1 VKKKKDDQPKTVEE
15 WVSRVD
21 EKFKQGEDWTTKR
34 QILINTNYY
43 LSNQWIGWDSQNRRV
58 VTIPRRNNE
67 ERITYNII
75 KPRVMT
81 KIAKQTKNRIKYDVM
96 PDTNSQERIEIA
108 KGATKFMHFWW
119 NEEQMDRKTRDI
131 FLNNAVKAF
140 CATKTYFDPDLGDDI
155 TPSEEEAE
163 KLGLKENKQTRTG
176 KVVCQICD
184 PLTLVIDPAATNDDE
199 IRWIGEE
206 KPKDVSYILHK
217 YGKEVTPDEN
227 INYLAQYDVVNSGL
241 ITNNDQEKKN
251 KNMAMVREL
260 WINPCPEYPNG
271 LKVTTTRHEFLDID
285 ENAGK
290 HPYDIFGDIPI
301 PGSVK
306 YEAFIKD
313 MLPVQREINIIRTMF
328 ATHAKKMGNSI
339 WLLPMGSNV
348 DEDSINNDE
357 AAIIE
362 YNASSNG
369 KPERVGPNDI
379 PSFFDRILE
388 YAGKD
393 IDDMSGAREISQG
406 RLPAG
411 LDTASGLALMVEQEN
426 EKLAV
431 SSQNYEQGMKKVLQ
445 RVLMLMK
452 KHYTEERLGRIL
464 GSDNEVELIAFTGA
478 DLSGGEDINIV
489 QGSSLPEM
497 RSAQEERIMNLYKMG
512 AIVRKD
518 GEPDVDA
525 FLRLM
530 GMGDS
535 TEIYEQHQL
544 DENRAKMENKL
555 YQKMIEDKQLLQTY
569 MGYEKA
575 KADVEIYN
583 QTIEQESIKAQIPL
597 EPEDFQQPPVPPKG
611 IPLVR
616 EFQDHEIHI
625 YQHNIFRKSNDYD
638 ELPIELQSAIDKHVA
653 EHEQILHAPMMEQQ
667 QQQMEMQ
674 KEQAAEE
681 KQFKQQKLQIDAM
694 NAMSKAK
701 VSAKAD

>member
-1 VKKKKDDQPKTVEE
+1 VNKKDDKPKTVEE

-43 LSNQWIGWDSQNRRV
+43 LSNQWIGWDAQNRRIV
-58 VTIPRRNNE
+58 NIPRRNNE

-81 KIAKQTKNRIKYDVM
+81 KLAKQTKNRIKYDVI
-96 PDTNSQERIEIA
+96 PDTNDQKRIEIA
-108 KGATKFMHFWW
+108 KASTKFLHYWW
-119 NEEQMDRKTRDI
+119 QEENLDRKTRDI
-131 FLNNAVKAF
+131 FLNNAVKGF
-140 CATKTYFDPDLGDDI
+140 CATKTYFDPDVGDDI
-155 TPSEEEAE
+155 TPSEEEIKKYGIKTE
-163 KLGLKENKQTRTG
+163 GKSTRMG
-176 KVVCQICD
+176 KVVCQVCD
-184 PLTLVIDPAATNDDE
+184 PLTLVIDPATTIDGE
-199 IRWIGEE
+199 ERWIGEE
-206 KPKDVSYILHK
+206 KPKDVDYIFHK
-217 YGKEVTPDEN
+217 YGKKVAPDEN
-227 INYLAQYDVVNSGL
+227 INYLSQYDVAGL
-241 ITNNDQEKKN
+241 ATNNDQDKKN

-285 ENAGK
+285 ENAGE

-301 PGSVK
+301 PGSIK

-313 MLPVQREINIIRTMF
+313 MLPIQREINIIRTMF
-328 ATHAKKMGNSI
+328 ATHAKKMGNSV
-339 WLLPMGSNV
+339 WLLPVGSNV

-357 AAIIE
+357 AAIIM
-362 YNASSNG
+362 YNAVNNG

-388 YAGKD
+388 YGARD
-393 IDDMSGAREISQG
+393 IDDMSGAREITQG
-406 RLPAG
+406 RLPSG

-431 SSQNYEQGMKKVLQ
+431 SSQNYEQGMKKLLR

-464 GSDNEVELIAFTGA
+464 GSDNEIELIAFIGA
-478 DLSGGEDINIV
+478 ELSGGEDINII

-497 RSAQEERIMNLYKMG
+497 RSAQEERIMNLYNMG

-518 GEPDVDA
+518 GSPDVDA

-535 TEIYEQHQL
+535 TELYEQHQL
-544 DENRAKMENKL
+544 DENKAKVENKL
-555 YQKMIEDKQLLQTY
+555 YQKMMEDQQLLQMY
-569 MGYEKA
+569 MQYEQEKA
-575 KADVEIYN
+575 NVEIYN
-583 QTIEQESIKAQIPL
+583 QTLEETAMAQQIQL
-597 EPEDFQQPPVPPKG
+597 DQSDFKQPPTPPKG

-616 EFQDHEIHI
+616 EFQDHEIHL
-625 YQHNIFRKSNDYD
+625 YQHNVFRKSNEYE
-638 ELPIELQSAIDKHVA
+638 ELPYEIQQMIDAHVA
-653 EHEQILHAPMMEQQ
+653 EHEQLLHGPMMQQEQQ
-667 QQQMEMQ
+667 QMAMQQQ
-674 KEQAAEE
+674 KEAQELSLKQE
-681 KQFKQQKLQIDAM
+681 KLEIDKL
-694 NAMSKAK
+694 NAVNKSVVAQ
-701 VSAKAD
+701 KAD